1 MTDLAFAELAAS
13 ILGAAIN
20 LSLLALSAAFIV
32 TVARVILGPTLPDRV
47 LALDAL
53 VSIAIGFI
61 AVIGIKTGFA
71 LYVDIAIALGL
82 VGFLA
87 TVALARFIMMRGKTE
102 EELREEK
109 RRRARERAEREAAEE
124 GDALDALGHAGPSGA
139 GTHRGGGR

>member
-1 MTDLAFAELAAS
+1 MSELSAGLLELAVNVAL
-13 ILGAAIN
+13 LG
-20 LSLLALSAAFIV
+20 LSAAFVV

-87 TVALARFIMMRGKTE
+87 TVALARFIHMRGKTE
-102 EELREEK
+102 EDIVEE
-109 RRRARERAEREAAEE
+109 RRQARRMREAE
-124 GDALDALGHAGPSGA
+124 GRSALDALGHAGAPD
-139 GTHRGGGR
+139 GR

>member
-1 MTDLAFAELAAS
+1 MSDLAEAILAFCM
-13 ILGAAIN
+13 N
-20 LSLLALSAAFIV
+20 LALLALCAAFIV

-87 TVALARFIMMRGKTE
+87 TVALARFTLVRGKTE
-102 EELREEK
+102 EEVAEEE
-109 RRRARERAEREAAEE
+109 RRRQAERER
-124 GDALDALGHAGPSGA
+124 DALGAL
-139 GTHRGGGR
+139 GGQG

>member
-1 MTDLAFAELAAS
+1 MTDLAFDGLAAE
-13 ILGAAIN
+13 ILAFAIN
-20 LSLLALSAAFIV
+20 LTLLLLSAAFIV
-32 TVARVILGPTLPDRV
+32 TVARVVLGPTLPDRV

-87 TVALARFIMMRGKTE
+87 TVALARFIAMRGKTE
-102 EELREEK
+102 EELREER
-109 RRRARERAEREAAEE
+109 RRRAREASERAAAEE
-124 GDALDALGHAGPSGA
+124 GEALVALGHTGD
-139 GTHRGGGR
+139 GRRP

>member
-1 MTDLAFAELAAS
+1 MTEFADAA
-13 ILGAAIN
+13 LVFALNAALLV
-20 LSLLALSAAFIV
+20 LSLSFVI

-61 AVIGIKTGFA
+61 AVIGIKTGFT

-102 EELREEK
+102 EDIRAEK
-109 RRRARERAEREAAEE
+109 RERARREAAEQS
-124 GDALDALGHAGPSGA
+124 DALGPLGAPGPGR
-139 GTHRGGGR
+139 GNGGGPA